1 MHTLPITSIE
11 FPDTHLSTR
20 DGHKLRG
27 YFGNVF
33 REHSTLLHNHFED
46 GTLRHEY
53 PLVQYKVVRHIGTL
67 VGLGEGAELLR
78 DLFLDIN
85 EINIEGLLIQ
95 VNSKNIHYRE
105 ETIGPCDGLRSYS
118 FNTLWMAL
126 NQQNYREYLDMS
138 AAERHEKL
146 TRILVGNIL
155 VFFRRFGLE
164 VRERILARPEVVERS
179 TMFKDQKMLVFQ
191 GGFVANVQLPDLIGL
206 GKSVSRGFGCITG
219 EVPAETP
226 RREPAQQPLFKQLRH
241 PGEN

>member
-1 MHTLPITSIE
+1 MHTLPITSIQ

-33 REHSTLLHNHFED
+33 RQHSTLLHNHFED

-53 PLVQYKVVRHIGTL
+53 PLVQYKVVQHTGTL

-78 DLFLDIN
+78 DLFLEIN
-85 EINIEGLLIQ
+85 EINIEGLLIP
-95 VNSKNIHYRE
+95 VNSKHIYYRE
-105 ETIGPCDGLRSYS
+105 EKFGPCDGLRSYS

-126 NQQNYREYLDMS
+126 NQQNYREYLDMT

-146 TRILVGNIL
+146 TRILIGNIL

-164 VRERILARPEVVERS
+164 VQERILARPEVVERS
-179 TMFKDQKMLVFQ
+179 TMFKDQKMLAFQ
-191 GGFVANVQLPDLIGL
+191 GGFIANVRLPDLIGL

-219 EVPAETP
+219 EVPAERTGS
-226 RREPAQQPLFKQLRH
+226 EAAKQPLYTQARH
-241 PGEN
+241 AGDN

>member
-1 MHTLPITSIE
+1 MHTLPITTIQ

-33 REHSTLLHNHFED
+33 RQHSTLLHNHFED

-53 PLVQYKVVRHIGTL
+53 PLVQYKVVQNCGTL
-67 VGLGEGAELLR
+67 IGLGEGAELLR

-85 EINIEGLLIQ
+85 EINIEGLLME
-95 VNSKNIHYRE
+95 VNSKNIHYRDVSV
-105 ETIGPCDGLRSYS
+105 GPCDGLRSYS

-126 NQQNYREYLDMS
+126 NQQNYREYLGMS
-138 AAERHEKL
+138 AAERQEKL

-164 VRERILARPEVVERS
+164 VQERILLRPEVTERS
-179 TMFKDQKMLVFQ
+179 TMFKDQKMLAFQ
-191 GGFVANVQLPDLIGL
+191 GGFIANVQLPDLIGL
-206 GKSVSRGFGCITG
+206 GKSVSRGFGCIAG
-219 EVPAETP
+219 ARAIETP
-226 RREPAQQPLFKQLRH
+226 ETISVQRPLYRRALQD
-241 PGEN
+241 GEH